1 MPGVFISYRR
11 NDVAGQAGRLAER
24 LADYFG
30 DELVFLDVDSLSSGE
45 RFEVEIERAIAGA
58 DAVLVLIGPRWDLK
72 RLEDEGDFVRRELAM
87 ALRLQRRLVPICV
100 DGAPVPTAESLPAAI
115 RELVSREATEIRH
128 ATFSRAVDQLIEDL
142 ERDMLRPAASVGPR
156 RLVAGLERAG
166 WPYSWFA
173 PLVHRLRPLP
183 AMLALLL
190 IVGALGAVAAGA
202 LWRVAWA
209 RGQDAGRAATTVQ
222 YETEAAKQREQSLI
236 LKGRVK
242 DKANNDL
249 DDAAVTVTNRAN
261 GRRYT
266 TSTAQDGQ
274 FVADLRTIGIT
285 FDAIVQLE
293 VVKPRF
299 RNYRDEFLFRDG
311 LEYRSFLDSV
321 PPGR

>member
-11 NDVAGQAGRLAER
+11 SDVAGQAGRLAER
-24 LADYFG
+24 LAEHFG
-30 DELVFLDVDSLSSGE
+30 EELVFLDVDSLTSGE

-58 DAVLVLIGPRWDLK
+58 DAVLALIGPRWDLK
-72 RLEDEGDFVRRELAM
+72 RLDEEDDFVRKELTT
-87 ALRLQRRLVPICV
+87 ALRLQRRLIPVCV

-115 RELVSREATEIRH
+115 RDLVNREATEIRH
-128 ATFSRAVDQLIEDL
+128 STFSRDVAQLIADL
-142 ERDMLRPAASVGPR
+142 EREGLRPAASVGPR
-156 RLVAGLERAG
+156 GLAIALARAG

-173 PLVHRLRPLP
+173 PVVRRLKPGL
-183 AMLALLL
+183 AMLLLL
-190 IVGALGAVAAGA
+190 FVVGATWTATARAV
-202 LWRVAWA
+202 WR
-209 RGQDAGRAATTVQ
+209 RGWSQGNEAGREVTTAQ
-222 YETEAAKQREQSLI
+222 YEIEAEKQRQQSLI

-242 DKANNDL
+242 DRANNDL
-249 DDAAVTVTNRAN
+249 TDAAVTVTNRAN

-299 RNYRDEFLFRDG
+299 RSYRDEFLFGDG
-311 LEYRSFLDSV
+311 LEYRSYLDSL
-321 PPGR
+321 PPSP